1 MPGPRLL
8 LSRIVGATRP
18 GWGRHVLVHGTKN
31 LIAALL
37 AWEAATLWIPG
48 ESSYVAVATAL
59 LMVNAATVYRSV
71 TQAVRSVAI
80 RAMGVLLALG
90 TVWLLGSTAGSIAGI
105 VGIALVAAGRRA
117 SDDRLQV
124 ASTAVLTLTTAAA
137 VPVGN
142 VVFTA
147 VAALSGAVV
156 GVAVNALVLPPM
168 HLEES
173 DDAVRDLA
181 QVMGALLRDMGH
193 GLRERQHAARAHGW
207 VQDGRGLGR
216 RVADAR
222 EHVQQGQESLRWNTC
237 WVVRPR
243 HRPVTYG
250 DMLNTLHGVSLQV
263 RGIART
269 LADNVYDDH
278 ADHHLGQQFLDRY
291 AEMLELAGQAVEA
304 FVEAEAESAARPAE
318 AREGLREAIDGARAW
333 HETMTDLI
341 GRGALV
347 KPGAWHVYGSLMTDV
362 ERLLTD
368 LDHADRL

>member
-1 MPGPRLL
+1 MLGPRLL
-8 LSRIVGATRP
+8 LSRIVGTTRP
-18 GWGRHVLVHGTKN
+18 GWGRHALVHGTKN
-31 LIAALL
+31 LLAALL

-71 TQAVRSVAI
+71 TQAVRSVAT

-117 SDDRLQV
+117 SDERLQV
-124 ASTAVLTLTTAAA
+124 ASTAVLTLATAAA
-137 VPVGN
+137 APVGN

-147 VAALSGAVV
+147 IAALSGAVV

-181 QVMGALLRDMGH
+181 RVMGALLRDMGH

-278 ADHHLGQQFLDRY
+278 TDHHLGQQFLDRY
-291 AEMLELAGQAVEA
+291 AEMLKLAGQAVEA

-362 ERLLTD
+362 ERLLAD